1 VADDGMSSTSFTS
14 AALGPLFRTVTVYF
28 ASWWTRT
35 AFGPDFVT
43 AMSAVPEDEVIV
55 VFTVSLLGL
64 GPGSVV
70 DEDTVAV
77 FDNAVV
83 PVSGLTTNVNVAVA
97 LDASEAIVHVTVV
110 VPLHE
115 NAGPVFCATDTN
127 VLPVG
132 TTSVRETDCA
142 ASGP

>member
-1 VADDGMSSTSFTS
+1 LLPAGEEAGPVFTTSRSAFVATD
-14 AALGPLFRTVTVYF
+14 
-28 ASWWTRT
+28 
-35 AFGPDFVT
+35 
-43 AMSAVPEDEVIV
+43 VIV
-55 VFTVSLLGL
+55 VFTVSLFAL
-64 GPGSVV
+64 GPRSVV

-132 TTSVRETDCA
+132 TTSVNDTDCA